1 MATKKIAEEM
11 INEEVVKEEVINEE
25 VVKEETK
32 AEDGTMTL
40 AEVEAKIK
48 KMLEDAEEKAREIMS
63 GGKKE
68 EFKESEKRE
77 IARGEEYI
85 EVQLFKDNDKYKDDV
100 YVAVGNQNCL
110 IKRGVPVKVK
120 RKFFNVLTQSN
131 EQDLKT
137 AQLIEEKSQKA
148 SEN

>member
-1 MATKKIAEEM
+1 MATKKVT
-11 INEEVVKEEVINEE
+11 EEVTN
-25 VVKEETK
+25 EETK
-32 AEDGTMTL
+32 MTL
-40 AEVEAKIK
+40 EEVEAKIA
-48 KMLEDAEEKAREIMS
+48 KMLEEAEEKARKIAMGIKS
-63 GGKKE
+63 E
-68 EFKESEKRE
+68 EFTEAEKRE

-100 YVAVGNQNCL
+100 YVAVGSQNCL
-110 IKRGVPVKVK
+110 IKRGVPVKIK

-137 AQLIEEKSQKA
+137 AQLIEDKSEKA

>member
-1 MATKKIAEEM
+1 MATKKNAEEM
-11 INEEVVKEEVINEE
+11 IKEES
-25 VVKEETK
+25 K
-32 AEDGTMTL
+32 MTIE
-40 AEVEAKIK
+40 EVEAKIK
-48 KMLEDAEEKAREIMS
+48 KMLEEAEEKARKIAMGIKSEDFT
-63 GGKKE
+63 E
-68 EFKESEKRE
+68 AEKRE

-85 EVQLFKDNDKYKDDV
+85 EVKLFKDNDKYKDDV

-110 IKRGVPVKVK
+110 IKRGVPVRIK

-137 AQLIEEKSQKA
+137 AQLIEEKSEKS